1 MIEYSYKQICEECVM
16 FGECRDCDNCN
27 GIGYTESTSVELP
40 DGAYD
45 IVKEKE

>member
-1 MIEYSYKQICEECVM
+1 MSEYSYKQICKECVM

-40 DGAYD
+40 DDAYD
-45 IVKEKE
+45 IVKEQE